1 MTVNGQITEA
11 AITQVREDFNRLRG
25 RLFGAIEVTGMPEQQ
40 QAAFKGLVRQLT
52 YDAQAGLESV
62 LRGR

>member
-1 MTVNGQITEA
+1 
-11 AITQVREDFNRLRG
+11 
-25 RLFGAIEVTGMPEQQ
+25 MPEQQ

-52 YDAQAGLESV
+52 YDAQADLEST

>member
-1 MTVNGQITEA
+1 MSANGHTAEA
-11 AITQVREDFNRLRG
+11 IEAIRDDFNRLRG

-52 YDAQAGLESV
+52 YDAQADLEST

>member
-1 MTVNGQITEA
+1 MTANGQITEA

-25 RLFGAIEVTGMPEQQ
+25 RLFGVIEVTGMPEQQ